1 MINWTNRVF
10 KGFLSF
16 FLESNCP
23 LCDRPTEKVICV
35 HCEEQL
41 QQCRLH
47 NPCQFGQQELPLFA
61 WGSYDST
68 LSRAIKT
75 LKYQN
80 QPQLAEPMGQWLG
93 EAWLNSDLG
102 HKSGRLIVI
111 PIPSHPRKLAERGFN
126 QAELIGRSFCQF
138 TGFSLQTSGLVR
150 VKETEAMFGLN
161 AKQREKNIAD
171 AFSLGKSFQRQTPPL
186 PVLLLDDIYTT
197 GATIKAAAQTLRSN
211 GIKVAGAIALA
222 TTAFGK

>member
-1 MINWTNRVF
+1 MMNWTNRVF
-10 KGFLSF
+10 KGLLSF
-16 FLESNCP
+16 FLESNCC
-23 LCDRPTEKVICV
+23 LCDRSTEEVICV
-35 HCEEQL
+35 YCQEQL
-41 QQCRLH
+41 QKCRLD
-47 NPCQFGQQELPLFA
+47 NPCQFWQQESPLFA

-80 QPQLAEPMGQWLG
+80 QPQLAKPMGQWLG
-93 EAWLNSDLG
+93 QAWLDSDLG
-102 HKSGRLIVI
+102 RKSGKVIVI

-150 VKETEAMFGLN
+150 VKETEAMFSLN
-161 AKQREKNIAD
+161 AKQREENIAD
-171 AFSLGKSFQRQTPPL
+171 AFDLGKSFQRQTPRL

-197 GATIKAAAQTLRSN
+197 GATIKAATQTLHSN
-211 GIKVAGAIALA
+211 GVRVLGAIALA
-222 TTAFGK
+222 ATASGK